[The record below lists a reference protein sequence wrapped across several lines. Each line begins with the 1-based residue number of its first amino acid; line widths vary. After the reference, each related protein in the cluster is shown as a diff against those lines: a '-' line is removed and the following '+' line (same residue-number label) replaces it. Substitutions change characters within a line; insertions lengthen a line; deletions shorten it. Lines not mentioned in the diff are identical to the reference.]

1 MTVAFDAQSALS
13 TFTVSNS
20 FTHTPVGT
28 PKGVIVLVAE
38 NVGVTDVISTVTY
51 GGVAMTQI
59 AYLAGT
65 GFAEPGGAYVFFLGG
80 PGIPT
85 GAQTVSLTVTAGTT
99 VKVAWCITVTA
110 LQPTVDWCAVGT
122 VGNTSLAN
130 PSITLKTGGDFA
142 GFCAAVVFSGLAAP
156 TSITAGANFTL
167 LTTTTDFGAQSAVA
181 ERANGITGANA
192 VAAFTSA
199 ADDVVMAAVALTETP
214 NRPEISSLDAVRH
227 AANW

>member
-1 MTVAFDAQSALS
+1 MTVAFDAQSALN
-13 TFTVSNS
+13 TFTVTNS

-28 PKGVIVLVAE
+28 PKGVLVLISE

-51 GGVAMTQI
+51 GTAGLTQI
-59 AYLAGT
+59 AYFAGT
-65 GFAEPGGAYVFFLGG
+65 GFAEPGGVYIFFAGG
-80 PGIPT
+80 PSLPT
-85 GAQTVSLTVTAGTT
+85 GAQTVSITVTSGTT

-110 LQPTVDWCAVGT
+110 LQPTTDWCAVGT

-142 GFCAAVVFSGLAAP
+142 GFCAACIMSGQAAP
-156 TSITAGANFTL
+156 GNITAGTNFTL
-167 LTTTTDFGAQSAVA
+167 LTATTDFGAQSAVA

-192 VAAFTSA
+192 VAAFTA
-199 ADDVVMAAVALTETP
+199 TADDVMMAAVAVTETP
-214 NRPEISSLDAVRH
+214 NRPDIVSLDAVRH